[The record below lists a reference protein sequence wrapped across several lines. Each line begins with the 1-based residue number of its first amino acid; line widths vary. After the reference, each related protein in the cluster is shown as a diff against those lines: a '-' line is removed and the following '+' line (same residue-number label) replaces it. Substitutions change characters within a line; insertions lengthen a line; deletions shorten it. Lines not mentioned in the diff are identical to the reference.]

1 MFVLYSGKEPW
12 NGATSLHE
20 MLDFT
25 DIPEQ
30 LRDMTSD
37 YRINVIEIRKLKHTE
52 VFRTDVRQVF
62 DFIRCSEDKKQL
74 QELVE
79 REVYYQYMEEDIV
92 ERKVSTVRRGIIL
105 GRISGSR
112 NFMCILL
119 KGFLS
124 IISLYSR

>member
-1 MFVLYSGKEPW
+1 
-12 NGATSLHE
+12 

-79 REVYYQYMEEDIV
+79 REVYYQHMEEDIV